1 MKQSTA
7 DHYNAIARGEKTV
20 EEALAPLFNQVLAD
34 IAKPVMRLPELTP
47 EEMQIGDMTEDRR

>member
-7 DHYNAIARGEKTV
+7 DHYNAIARGEMTV
-20 EEALAPLFNQVLAD
+20 EEVLAPMFNQLLAG

-47 EEMQIGDMTEDRR
+47 EEMQIGDMTEERR